1 MKNFRLLIAALA
13 LCLVV
18 SPLLGQSLTI
28 TKDFAQVPMASVLA
42 MYKNQ
47 FGKWEKPDLD
57 VTFPYAVVRMH
68 LDGNAREVTV
78 AKQRLTLYMG
88 TQTAVLDRYTGNSNE
103 ILFLIPARRPT
114 VYVDCGDGCD
124 RVLLVENL
132 QLQPNSVYGCSVQ
145 LELEEDFKEEETI
158 DKEALKQELL
168 NELAGLLQSQQ
179 VIQNMQ
185 PKEEEKPVEE
195 QMPVVE
201 EEKVED
207 IKPIDEPMVDE
218 ERATFLQVDTDTL
231 SKYASYSQNVRIKT
245 MLLGQVGY
253 SMSSQLSYG
262 AMFGQ
267 MYKGYGWYVNARSNF
282 QFGHTAVVGSCGA
295 DGLVDG
301 VQPFYSGK
309 TRSSHLAVHAGF
321 VMNVLEKA
329 TKNKFHTLGLYIG
342 GGYGKRELLAETTNG
357 EWIKYAPTSQ
367 TGVAGNVG
375 LFGSVA
381 GVTLNVGV
389 STINFKYM
397 DFEVG
402 IGFMF

>member
-201 EEKVED
+201 EEPVED
-207 IKPIDEPMVDE
+207 IKPIDEPMVEE

-282 QFGHTAVVGSCGA
+282 QFGHAAVVGSCGA

-321 VMNVLEKA
+321 MMNVLEKA
-329 TKNKFHTLGLYIG
+329 
-342 GGYGKRELLAETTNG
+342 TNG